1 MLKDNGTTSVNGFT
15 GSAALLIKCAC
26 ISISYT
32 KLMRK
37 SMLINHDNSVCHPVM
52 ILWIAPLLSA
62 WYVWNYTAIVW
73 LRIELCKGDG
83 CSHQLVFASLK
94 VKQTENQA
102 TLWIGLINTYQ
113 PTRLSGVFH
122 HAWKSI
128 VCYAN
133 CGIDIILNCFLVWNR
148 QVSECVCVWMCQ

>member
-1 MLKDNGTTSVNGFT
+1 MIRLFLFIATCC
-15 GSAALLIKCAC
+15 LLFHDDPVT
-26 ISISYT
+26 T
-32 KLMRK
+32 KLLSYDHWCVLLTTFDCCCEKPRFSLAYHSSKVMRK

-83 CSHQLVFASLK
+83 RNQQLVFALLK
-94 VKQTENQA
+94 LKQTENQA

-113 PTRLSGVFH
+113 PSVSSCLE
-122 HAWKSI
+122 I
-128 VCYAN
+128 N
-133 CGIDIILNCFLVWNR
+133 CVLR
-148 QVSECVCVWMCQ
+148 